1 MRRLTIT
8 ALAVGTA
15 GALLFP
21 SAATAFGASE
31 AGRPLPTTARYAV
44 LDTTTPTGSA
54 SPELTAML
62 VQMREEERMARDLY
76 AGFLA
81 SYPESRVFSRINL
94 SEQRHFA
101 AVGRLLTAYG
111 ITDPAAGRATG
122 SYADASLQAAYDE
135 WKTAGGASKTAAYQ
149 AAVQLETRD
158 IADLEKA
165 IASTSD
171 AQVLRVLDRLLAASK
186 THLAAFTQAANGT
199 EPTPGPGTGPGA
211 GQQGRMGQ
219 GPGRGQG
226 NGQGTGL
233 GNGGG
238 AGNGRQGGMGSGM
251 GTGAACPT
259 VTGQA
264 S

>member
-111 ITDPAAGRATG
+111 ITDPATGRAAG
-122 SYADASLQAAYDE
+122 SYADAALQSAYDG
-135 WKTAGGASKTAAYQ
+135 WKSAGAGSKTAAYQ
-149 AAVQLETRD
+149 AAVELEKRD

-165 IASTSD
+165 IATTTD
-171 AQVLRVLDRLLAASK
+171 TEVVRVLNRLLSASK
-186 THLAAFTQAANGT
+186 RHLAVYTQAAS
-199 EPTPGPGTGPGA
+199 
-211 GQQGRMGQ
+211 
-219 GPGRGQG
+219 
-226 NGQGTGL
+226 
-233 GNGGG
+233 G
-238 AGNGRQGGMGSGM
+238 AGNGQRQGQGQGLGLGKGGAGKNAGMGSNAGQ
-251 GTGAACPT
+251 GQNCPDAAP
-259 VTGQA
+259 QA